1 MSATT
6 LHLTITTPT
15 SLLVDEE
22 DIVAVRAED
31 QSGDFGI
38 LPGHTEFLTALP
50 ASVVRWHRADG
61 RVRYCAVQGGLMTVE
76 DGERVAIACRRAMTG
91 DDLAGLE
98 AQVEALRSSEEEA
111 GRKARVEQTQLHARA
126 VRQLIR
132 YLRPGRPAGP
142 ESPMRQSDAP

>member
-1 MSATT
+1 MSANT

-22 DIVAVRAED
+22 VAALRAED

-50 ASVVRWHRADG
+50 ASVVRWHMTDG

-76 DGERVAIACRRAMTG
+76 GGDRVAIACRRAMTG

-142 ESPMRQSDAP
+142 ESPMRQSDTP